1 MKTRSIDDLRQY
13 ALSLASLDQAEILK
27 KLGIKHYDKN
37 ILKMAKPELLKN
49 FGKSAKT
56 LNKSLFIKNVIW
68 QTFEKLQAGE
78 PVDEEAAEQPPLIG
92 GEHQPASGAAIQ

>member
-78 PVDEEAAEQPPLIG
+78 TPFDIG
-92 GEHQPASGAAIQ
+92 NLRSFWYYIKD